1 MTDLFIC
8 NRLISLRPRIDRLLS
23 TSTIVTRLIIATLV
37 IASLCC
43 QMIGASEFPE
53 RECCDELPTAVDSA
67 GSGLDIS
74 IIRKTPPDGPALPG
88 NSAGQQI
95 VVAGVTT
102 PFSTLSSMSTEMP
115 AHSSEHPDTSNF
127 LYPEFIP
134 ELSLDLGYPLPPPP
148 SSFHPHHHQHPH
160 PPPDGTNYVPTTTGT
175 GTAAYID
182 PCVCVCRTTRQTG
195 EINR

>member
-1 MTDLFIC
+1 
-8 NRLISLRPRIDRLLS
+8 
-23 TSTIVTRLIIATLV
+23 
-37 IASLCC
+37 
-43 QMIGASEFPE
+43 MIGASEFPE
-53 RECCDELPTAVDSA
+53 RECCDELPSAVDSA
-67 GSGLDIS
+67 GSGLDI

-88 NSAGQQI
+88 NSDSQQI
-95 VVAGVTT
+95 VVVGVTT
-102 PFSTLSSMSTEMP
+102 PFSSLSSMSTEMP
-115 AHSSEHPDTSNF
+115 PHSSEHPDTSNF

-182 PCVCVCRTTRQTG
+182 PCVCVSNNPS
-195 EINR
+195 NR